1 MIDPI
6 TNHAGTHGTIHD
18 GSQRNLADDTH
29 LVFDGEDHADAML
42 LVTALPLHPLIE
54 CDGAAMH
61 RVTGFPRGQPV
72 VVAPAH
78 FVPAVLIIHGQGAQ
92 DYRKTG
98 MGETWRADLVVQ
110 LERLFNRLEN

>member
-1 MIDPI
+1 MAPY
-6 TNHAGTHGTIHD
+6 TMLPTK
-18 GSQRNLADDTH
+18 SADDTH

-61 RVTGFPRGQPV
+61 RVTGFPRCQPV

-78 FVPAVLIIHGQGAQ
+78 FVPAVLIIHGQG
-92 DYRKTG
+92 RRTIGNG
-98 MGETWRADLVVQ
+98 MGETWRASGGPA
-110 LERLFNRLEN
+110 

>member
-1 MIDPI
+1 
-6 TNHAGTHGTIHD
+6 
-18 GSQRNLADDTH
+18 
-29 LVFDGEDHADAML
+29 
-42 LVTALPLHPLIE
+42 
-54 CDGAAMH
+54 MH
-61 RVTGFPRGQPV
+61 RVTGFPRCQPV

-110 LERLFNRLEN
+110 LERLFNRLEIGHGLYCSHMKVLRRYRGHFRFTMETLDCAV